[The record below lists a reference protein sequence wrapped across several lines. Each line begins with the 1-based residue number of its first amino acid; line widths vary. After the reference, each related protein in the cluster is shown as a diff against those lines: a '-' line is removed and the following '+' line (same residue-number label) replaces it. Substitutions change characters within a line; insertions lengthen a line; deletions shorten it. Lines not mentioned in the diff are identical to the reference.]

1 MDSALTLQEER
12 RALLKDSSVLEA
24 LQLAERVQSLKGQ
37 PLDDDDLHAVAETT
51 GVSVEYVRLVYEA
64 KESQEDT
71 SKLSAIRRQYAA
83 LNTDTKRYVASAMF
97 AVAGALVTQLG
108 FRISLGLQAFAGNK
122 VEYSFFQMVGMLVLA
137 GAAYNSAMAKN
148 KLVAG
153 ISGAIAGLSFCLIS
167 ALFAMLF
174 LLPVSSEPFMILFYG
189 FGGFLAGQI
198 IYDLVQKNGKK
209 YGLQSQAESRQEL
222 LKQLVELQDRLK
234 EGKQNATFLSLDIV
248 GSTRLKMDADPL
260 AVEFT
265 FSEYQNY
272 VASIVAKHGGRIH
285 NTSGDGTTCAFDHP
299 QQAFAA
305 ARNIQAGM
313 IEFNSLRN
321 KLAGPV
327 AVRAGIHMGEVVVPS
342 AGDLTTVN
350 YSGVIDTAAH
360 LQKEAPPGGIAI
372 SVDSAQTLRGGVDA
386 VGGTQITVGTVQA
399 RVWRPTVALPSTPLA
414 AVPPPPVNS

>member
-51 GVSVEYVRLVYEA
+51 GVSVEYVKLVYEA

-71 SKLSAIRRQYAA
+71 SKLSAIRRQYSA
-83 LNTDTKRYVASAMF
+83 LNADTKRYVVSSIF
-97 AVAGALVTQLG
+97 AVFGALITQFG
-108 FRISLGLQAFAGNK
+108 FRISLSLQAAAGNK
-122 VEYSFFQMVGMLVLA
+122 ADYSFFQMVGVLVLA
-137 GAAYNSAMAKN
+137 GAAYNSAIARN

-153 ISGAIAGLSFCLIS
+153 ISGAIAGISFCLIN

-174 LLPVSSEPFMILFYG
+174 LLPFKTQPFFVLFFG
-189 FGGFLAGQI
+189 FGGFIVGQI

-209 YGLQSQAESRQEL
+209 YGLQAPSESRQEL

-248 GSTRLKMDADPL
+248 GSTRLKTDADPL

-285 NTSGDGTTCAFDHP
+285 NMSGDGTTCAFDHP
-299 QQAFAA
+299 QQAFMA

-321 KLAGPV
+321 KLSGALV
-327 AVRAGIHMGEVVVPS
+327 VRAGIHMGEVVVPS

-350 YSGVIDTAAH
+350 YSDVIDIAAH

-372 SVDSAQTLRGGVDA
+372 SFDSAQTLRGGADS
-386 VGGTQITVGTVQA
+386 VGRTQIRVGSVQACVWQPAVALPTSTLTVGT
-399 RVWRPTVALPSTPLA
+399 
-414 AVPPPPVNS
+414 PPPLGS

>member
-64 KESQEDT
+64 KESEEDT
-71 SKLSAIRRQYAA
+71 SKLSAIRRQYSA
-83 LNTDTKRYVASAMF
+83 LNADTKRYVASSIF
-97 AVAGALVTQLG
+97 AVFGALITQLG
-108 FRISLGLQAFAGNK
+108 YRISLSLQAAAGTK
-122 VEYSFFQMVGMLVLA
+122 SDYSFFQMVGVLILA
-137 GAAYNSAMAKN
+137 GAAYNAAIAKN

-153 ISGAIAGLSFCLIS
+153 ISGAIAGVSFCLIN

-174 LLPVSSEPFMILFYG
+174 LLPYKTQPFFVLFYG
-189 FGGFLAGQI
+189 FGGFIAGQI
-198 IYDLVQKNGKK
+198 VHDLVQKNGKK
-209 YGLQSQAESRQEL
+209 YGLQSQSESRQEL

-248 GSTRLKMDADPL
+248 GSTRLKVNADPL

-299 QQAFAA
+299 QQAFLA

-321 KLAGPV
+321 KLSGPI

-350 YSGVIDTAAH
+350 YSGVIDIAAH

-372 SVDSAQTLRGGVDA
+372 SLDSAQTLRGGADA
-386 VGGTQITVGTVQA
+386 VGSGQITVGSVQA
-399 RVWRPTVALPSTPLA
+399 RVWQPAVALPVMSPG
-414 AVPPPPVNS
+414 AVPPPPIGS

>member
-64 KESQEDT
+64 KESEEDT
-71 SKLSAIRRQYAA
+71 SKLSAIRRQYSA
-83 LNTDTKRYVASAMF
+83 LNADTKRYVASSIF
-97 AVAGALVTQLG
+97 AVFGALITQFG
-108 FRISLGLQAFAGNK
+108 FRISLSLQAAAGNK
-122 VEYSFFQMVGMLVLA
+122 ADYSFFQMVGMLILA
-137 GAAYNSAMAKN
+137 GAAYNSAIARN

-153 ISGAIAGLSFCLIS
+153 ISGAIAGISFCLIN

-174 LLPVSSEPFMILFYG
+174 LLPFKSQPFFVLFFG
-189 FGGFLAGQI
+189 FGGFIVGQI
-198 IYDLVQKNGKK
+198 IHDLVQKNGKK
-209 YGLQSQAESRQEL
+209 YGIQSPSESRQEL
-222 LKQLVELQDRLK
+222 LKQLVDLQDRLK

-299 QQAFAA
+299 QQAFMA

-321 KLAGPV
+321 KLSGPLV
-327 AVRAGIHMGEVVVPS
+327 VRAGIHMGEVVVPS

-350 YSGVIDTAAH
+350 YSDVIDIAAH

-372 SVDSAQTLRGGVDA
+372 SFDSAQTLRGGA
-386 VGGTQITVGTVQA
+386 ESVGRTQIKVGTVQA
-399 RVWRPTVALPSTPLA
+399 CIWQPAVSLPTTALTA
-414 AVPPPPVNS
+414 ATPPPLGS

>member
-1 MDSALTLQEER
+1 MDSTLTLQEER

-64 KESQEDT
+64 KESEEDT
-71 SKLSAIRRQYAA
+71 SKLSAIRRQYSA
-83 LNTDTKRYVASAMF
+83 LNADTKRYVASSIF
-97 AVAGALVTQLG
+97 AVFGALITQFG
-108 FRISLGLQAFAGNK
+108 FRISLSLQAAAGNK
-122 VEYSFFQMVGMLVLA
+122 ADYSFFQMVGMLILA
-137 GAAYNSAMAKN
+137 GAAYNSAIARN

-153 ISGAIAGLSFCLIS
+153 ISGAIAGISFCLIN

-174 LLPVSSEPFMILFYG
+174 LLPFKSQPFFVLFFG
-189 FGGFLAGQI
+189 FGGFIVGQI
-198 IYDLVQKNGKK
+198 IHDLVQKNGKK
-209 YGLQSQAESRQEL
+209 YGIQSPSESRQEL
-222 LKQLVELQDRLK
+222 LKQLVDLQDRLK

-299 QQAFAA
+299 QQAFMA

-321 KLAGPV
+321 KLSGPLV
-327 AVRAGIHMGEVVVPS
+327 VRAGIHMGEVVVPS

-350 YSGVIDTAAH
+350 YSDVIDIAAH

-372 SVDSAQTLRGGVDA
+372 SFDSAQTLRGGADSVSS
-386 VGGTQITVGTVQA
+386 TQINVGSVQA
-399 RVWRPTVALPSTPLA
+399 RIWQPAVSLPTTALTA
-414 AVPPPPVNS
+414 ATPPPLGS

>member
-1 MDSALTLQEER
+1 M
-12 RALLKDSSVLEA
+12 
-24 LQLAERVQSLKGQ
+24 AERVQSLKGQ

-64 KESQEDT
+64 KESEEDT
-71 SKLSAIRRQYAA
+71 SKLSAIRRQYSA
-83 LNTDTKRYVASAMF
+83 LNADTKRYVASSIF
-97 AVAGALVTQLG
+97 AVFGALITQFG
-108 FRISLGLQAFAGNK
+108 FRISLSLQAAAGNK
-122 VEYSFFQMVGMLVLA
+122 ADYSFFQMVGMLILA
-137 GAAYNSAMAKN
+137 GAAYNSAIARN

-153 ISGAIAGLSFCLIS
+153 ISGAIAGISFCLIN

-174 LLPVSSEPFMILFYG
+174 LLPFKSQPFFVLFFG
-189 FGGFLAGQI
+189 FGGFIIGQI
-198 IYDLVQKNGKK
+198 IHDLVQKNGKK
-209 YGLQSQAESRQEL
+209 YGIQSPTESRQEL
-222 LKQLVELQDRLK
+222 LKQLVDLQDRLK

-299 QQAFAA
+299 QQAFMA

-321 KLAGPV
+321 KLSGPLI
-327 AVRAGIHMGEVVVPS
+327 VRAGIHMGEVVVPS

-350 YSGVIDTAAH
+350 YSDVIDIAAH

-372 SVDSAQTLRGGVDA
+372 SFDSAQTLRGGADSVSS
-386 VGGTQITVGTVQA
+386 TQINVGSVQA
-399 RVWRPTVALPSTPLA
+399 RIWQPAVSLPTTALNVA
-414 AVPPPPVNS
+414 PPPPLSS